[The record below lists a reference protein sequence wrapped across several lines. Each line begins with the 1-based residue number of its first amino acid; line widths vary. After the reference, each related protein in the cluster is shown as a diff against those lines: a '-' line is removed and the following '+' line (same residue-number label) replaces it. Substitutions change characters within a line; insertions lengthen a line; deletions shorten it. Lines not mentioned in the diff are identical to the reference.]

1 MLGDEEW
8 SNSHM
13 GLLAFWR
20 TGISVVNLIFS
31 GLIMLKIF
39 GVI

>member
-1 MLGDEEW
+1 MMGDEEW
-8 SNSHM
+8 SNS
-13 GLLAFWR
+13 LAFWR